1 MENAPPPTAIRIN
14 RWLWVMLLVA
24 VVGAVFWPVLTF
36 DFVRW
41 DDDINV
47 TQNPMMIAPWSWS
60 LAGQFFESSTALRF
74 KPLHWLVFRIVA
86 GWFDFN
92 PVAWHGLNLVL
103 HVAAGVLAF
112 LVMRQVFALA
122 GAAPD
127 SLATNAWACAGAA
140 WWALHPLRAEP
151 VAWVTAS
158 TYPLTAVCLLGSF
171 QAYLGAHRKTGVA
184 PERCRLAVAWLLAV
198 AAYASYPI
206 GAAYGLWLIAVDKCL
221 LKIAPDRWL
230 VLADPKTH
238 RWWGKQ
244 ALFLAPAVVALGFTV
259 WSRITNPGIFV
270 EAPSLL
276 SVDMGSRLWM
286 ALAALAYFPLRLFW
300 PTGLTPNMPPL
311 QGGVLGNW
319 HVPLLALTA
328 VMALLLMWRKRRAHP
343 GLALVCF
350 GFAILSL
357 PCLGLTERPDWPVD
371 RYSYLVD
378 LIIIGG
384 LAGGGLA
391 WSKGGRRKFAQ
402 VGGLAVMAGLLA
414 CAVLA
419 RRQIAIW
426 RDTDSLFSHM
436 EQAPGFADN
445 PVQEGY
451 IYFLWGRHAAISAQP
466 VRATRFFS
474 QSQRVYRAAVEAA
487 IKQGDYE
494 GALKTL
500 SHLEG
505 RFGLTPELRREKG
518 AWLLRVSR
526 PEEALRELRAAGE
539 SLRDDA
545 RARALIDEAE
555 RALDADRSRGGGEQ
569 AAGLAEPH

>member
-1 MENAPPPTAIRIN
+1 MRIN
-14 RWLWVMLLVA
+14 RWLWVMFLITMI
-24 VVGAVFWPVLTF
+24 GTVFWPVLTF

-47 TQNPMMIAPWSWS
+47 TQNPMMSAPWSWS

-74 KPLHWLVFRIVA
+74 KPLHWLIFRIIA

-103 HVAAGVLAF
+103 HGTAGVLAF
-112 LVMRQVFALA
+112 LVMRRVFALA

-127 SLATNAWACAGAA
+127 SLATNTWAWVGAT

-158 TYPLTAVCLLGSF
+158 TYPLTAVFLLGSF
-171 QAYLGAHRKTGVA
+171 QAYLSAHRKAGAV
-184 PERCRLAVAWLLAV
+184 PGRGHLAVAWLLAV
-198 AAYASYPI
+198 GAYASYPI
-206 GAAYGLWLIAVDKCL
+206 GAAYGFWLMAVDKWL
-221 LKIAPDRWL
+221 LKIAPGRWQL
-230 VLADPKTH
+230 LADPSTR
-238 RWWGKQ
+238 RWWAKH
-244 ALFLAPAVVALGFTV
+244 ALFLAPAALAAGFTI
-259 WSRITNPGIFV
+259 WSRMTSPGIFGG
-270 EAPSLL
+270 APSLIA
-276 SVDMGSRLWM
+276 VDMGSRLWM

-300 PTGLTPNMPPL
+300 PVGLTPNMPPL
-311 QGGVLGNW
+311 QGGVFGNW
-319 HVPLLALTA
+319 YVPVLALTA
-328 VMALLLMWRKRRAHP
+328 AMTLLLVWRWRRVHP
-343 GLALVCF
+343 GLALVCL
-350 GFAILSL
+350 GSAVLSL

-391 WSKGGRRKFAQ
+391 WCRSGRRKLAV
-402 VGGLAVMAGLLA
+402 VGGLAALAGLLA
-414 CAVLA
+414 CAVLC

-445 PVQEGY
+445 PVQAGY

-474 QSQRVYRAAVEAA
+474 QSQHVYRAAVEVA

-494 GALKTL
+494 RALRTL

-505 RFGLTPELRREKG
+505 RFGLAPDLRREKG
-518 AWLLRVSR
+518 AWLLRLSR
-526 PEEALRELRAAGE
+526 PEEALRELRAARAG
-539 SLRDDA
+539 LRDDA
-545 RARALIDEAE
+545 RVRALIDEAE
-555 RALDADRSRGGGEQ
+555 RALGADRSRESREPV
-569 AAGLAEPH
+569 AGRAESH